1 MSIIQKVEAQY
12 PDLSRQERKV
22 ALRVMQAP
30 EQVQQMTISSLAKAV
45 KVSNA
50 TVTRFVKKIGCR
62 DFYSFKIALSQP
74 AEPQAP
80 IAATTNQNTTA
91 DEVYDFYSKVL
102 SGTQERLDMDKIT
115 ATAKAIS
122 SARRVYLFGLG
133 SSGYTANEMTQ
144 RLLRME
150 IAAFCMTDTHI
161 MFITSSII
169 TADDIVIAISL
180 SGKTTDINE
189 SVAIAKEKG
198 AKIIAITAFENSKLA
213 EISDITVLVKN
224 SSFIDNTR
232 FINSQF
238 AITYALD
245 IITTVLLKN
254 DDYRHNMDQTI
265 EMITNRKLEK

>member
-1 MSIIQKVEAQY
+1 MSMIKTVEARY
-12 PDLSRQERKV
+12 PELSRQERKV
-22 ALRVMQAP
+22 ALQVMQTP
-30 EQVQQMTISSLAKAV
+30 EQVQQMTISSLAKTV

-50 TVTRFVKKIGCR
+50 TVTRFVKKMGCH
-62 DFYSFKIALSQP
+62 DFYAFKLSLSKDAVSAP
-74 AEPQAP
+74 TPTITSGQA
-80 IAATTNQNTTA
+80 TTA
-91 DEVYDFYSKVL
+91 DEVYDFYTKVL
-102 SGTQERLDMDKIT
+102 AGTQERLDMQQIT
-115 ATAKAIS
+115 ATANAIAK
-122 SARRVYLFGLG
+122 ARRVYLFGLG
-133 SSGYTANEMTQ
+133 SSGYTASEMTQ

-180 SGKTTDINE
+180 SGTTTDINE

-198 AKIIAITAFENSKLA
+198 AQIIAITAMENSPLA
-213 EISDITVLVKN
+213 QISDTTILVKN

-254 DDYRHNMDQTI
+254 DTYRHNMDQTI
-265 EMITNRKLEK
+265 EMITDRKLGK